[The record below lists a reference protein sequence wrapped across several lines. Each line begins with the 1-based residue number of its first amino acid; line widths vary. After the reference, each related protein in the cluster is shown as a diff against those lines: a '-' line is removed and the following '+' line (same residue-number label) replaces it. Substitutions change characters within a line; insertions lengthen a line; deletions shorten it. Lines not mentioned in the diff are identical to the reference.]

1 MKRNHGGHG
10 GRRRNGGN
18 MDDQLI
24 DCPEDLIDK
33 VLTAATNVHRVLGP
47 GLLES
52 VYELALMVELA
63 EAGIPAQ
70 RQIDVPVRYHGHDLG
85 TGFRA
90 DILVADRLLLEL
102 KSVDDFHPIHL
113 AQVITYLK
121 LLRYK
126 RGFLLNFNV
135 KLLKQGIKRVSI

>member
-1 MKRNHGGHG
+1 MNDELK
-10 GRRRNGGN
+10 
-18 MDDQLI
+18 
-24 DCPEDLIDK
+24 DCPEDLIDR
-33 VLTAATNVHRVLGP
+33 VLTAATNVHRELGP

-63 EAGIPAQ
+63 EAGIPAE
-70 RQIDVPVRYHGHDLG
+70 RQVDVPVRYHGHDLG
-85 TGFRA
+85 AGFRA
-90 DILVADRLLLEL
+90 EVLVAGCLLLEL
-102 KSVDDFHPIHL
+102 KAVDDLHPIHL

-126 RGFLLNFNV
+126 QGFLLNFNV